1 MNELI
6 KDYLIRE
13 RNWIILLMKIIFLIL
28 LPYLVLSTIHPEG
41 NLDFVRYCKYFN
53 YPVEEH
59 TI

>member
-1 MNELI
+1 
-6 KDYLIRE
+6 
-13 RNWIILLMKIIFLIL
+13 MKIIFLIL